1 MSRTWQFIPLPFLF
15 VSLIALTGLGCR
27 SASYLLYAVLSTVVW
42 MLLLTSS
49 ILTHYYTITTP
60 GLRARHHITHR
71 WSMWAAKHFSI
82 FFRLLGKFI
91 AAFNAIWI
99 LLACVLQFGGFFDS
113 CYCNSSIFS
122 LRDHAYNI
130 ISLTLGDVSVI
141 KSAWIGGVC
150 MSAGS
155 VILYTLFVSV
165 YIDTSSRS

>member
-1 MSRTWQFIPLPFLF
+1 MSRTWQFIPLIFLF

-49 ILTHYYTITTP
+49 ILTHYYTITTY
-60 GLRARHHITHR
+60 GLRAR
-71 WSMWAAKHFSI
+71 AAKHLSI

-113 CYCNSSIFS
+113 CYCNSNIFS
-122 LRDHAYNI
+122 LRDHAYNAI
-130 ISLTLGDVSVI
+130 LLTPGDVSVI

-165 YIDTSSRS
+165 YIDP